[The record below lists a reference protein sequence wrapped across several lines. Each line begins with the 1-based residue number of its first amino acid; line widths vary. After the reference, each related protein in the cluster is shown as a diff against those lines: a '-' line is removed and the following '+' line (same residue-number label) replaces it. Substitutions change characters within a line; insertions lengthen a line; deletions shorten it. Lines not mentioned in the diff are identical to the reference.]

1 MDSYKKTLIS
11 SFLYTALS
19 KYSGLIISIITT
31 AILSR
36 LLTPEDFGIVALA
49 TIFITFFSIISD
61 LGIGPAVIQN
71 KELTQNDIQ
80 NLFSFTIYLG
90 LFLAFIFYLL
100 APIVG
105 YYYKQDILINVIKLL
120 SISVFFTT
128 INSIPS
134 ALLLSSCK
142 FKFIAIR
149 TLIIQLILAPFS
161 IFAAFYGYGI
171 YSLLIAP
178 ILSSIFIFFVN
189 YKVHPIKF
197 YYKLNIKSIEKVKKF
212 SLYQFFF
219 NTVNFFTR
227 NLDKL
232 LIGRF
237 IGMEQLGYFE
247 KSYRLMMLPLQN
259 LTHVITPS
267 FHPIFSK
274 FQNDLSLQRERYF
287 NILKYLGY
295 IAFPLGV
302 YLYYI
307 AEEIIL
313 LLFGPQWMLA
323 VTPFKILSISIPTQ
337 IIGSTQGSIF
347 QATNKTNIMFY
358 TGLSNSIVYIFIL
371 TIALYWGKSINA
383 VASAF
388 VFACYINCW
397 TYNIMCKYVLECKSK
412 RFYALFKKPFILSLI
427 IILTMEALRNINFL
441 SESTIILSFIIK
453 TIIIGGI
460 SIIYYHFICGLT
472 IKNIKNSLKA
482 N

>member
-1 MDSYKKTLIS
+1 M
-11 SFLYTALS
+11 
-19 KYSGLIISIITT
+19 
-31 AILSR
+31 
-36 LLTPEDFGIVALA
+36 
-49 TIFITFFSIISD
+49 
-61 LGIGPAVIQN
+61 
-71 KELTQNDIQ
+71 TQNDIQ

-274 FQNDLSLQRERYF
+274 FQNDLSLQRERYL

-295 IAFPLGV
+295 IAFPL
-302 YLYYI
+302 
-307 AEEIIL
+307 
-313 LLFGPQWMLA
+313 
-323 VTPFKILSISIPTQ
+323 
-337 IIGSTQGSIF
+337 
-347 QATNKTNIMFY
+347 
-358 TGLSNSIVYIFIL
+358 
-371 TIALYWGKSINA
+371 
-383 VASAF
+383 
-388 VFACYINCW
+388 W
-397 TYNIMCKYVLECKSK
+397 TE
-412 RFYALFKKPFILSLI
+412 
-427 IILTMEALRNINFL
+427 
-441 SESTIILSFIIK
+441 
-453 TIIIGGI
+453 
-460 SIIYYHFICGLT
+460 
-472 IKNIKNSLKA
+472 
-482 N
+482 